1 MRLAGL
7 HLESEPSI
15 EKGMLVTFH
24 LKVHEYE
31 KERLVAVCDANLCGK
46 SVMHNGVKLNIQ
58 ERFYGMESYNE
69 AEALQE
75 ITKCTSLNA
84 FGKNICDLLLKHKL
98 VHPAS
103 IMWIE
108 DGEETIGH
116 VILVR

>member
-1 MRLAGL
+1 M
-7 HLESEPSI
+7 EYEPSI
-15 EKGMLVTFH
+15 EKGIMVTFH

-31 KERLVAVCDANLCGK
+31 KERLVAICDANLCGK
-46 SVMHNGVKLNIQ
+46 SIIHNGVKLHIQ

-69 AEALQE
+69 AEVLHE

-84 FGKNICDLLLKHKL
+84 FGKKICELLLEHKL

-108 DGEETIGH
+108 DGDETVGH